1 MLCGLAVCQNPP
13 GFAQYVGSGMNASSS
28 PFQIFY
34 NATMPPVT
42 DGSGYTKISCTLGA
56 GRNNVI
62 LFPGQNNFNRC
73 HSPRQL
79 CRRERKSTIRTVTNL
94 KPRSSESRLHSRAPM
109 ATFSYASPTIS
120 SLTMKRPAS
129 SLCRWPRD
137 RPLKVDLARTIVVTE
152 PLPSGLTKAENV
164 ALLTDRGLHVTAES
178 CGQSVLLLP
187 IQFSR
192 LSLSEIRH
200 SWQNGANRLMLAP
213 DD

>member
-1 MLCGLAVCQNPP
+1 
-13 GFAQYVGSGMNASSS
+13 
-28 PFQIFY
+28 
-34 NATMPPVT
+34 
-42 DGSGYTKISCTLGA
+42 
-56 GRNNVI
+56 
-62 LFPGQNNFNRC
+62 
-73 HSPRQL
+73 
-79 CRRERKSTIRTVTNL
+79 
-94 KPRSSESRLHSRAPM
+94 
-109 ATFSYASPTIS
+109 
-120 SLTMKRPAS
+120 MKRPAS